1 MNLIP
6 NQQIYSSKIMY
17 ILGEK
22 SLLSGFLLSNAT
34 TKQSFRIFYPVNVF
48 LPMRKFHYLILAFLA
63 FPLLS
68 ITLNEDPEKVSAR
81 GNGPEKLYAKID
93 QLASQYNEEVIS
105 LRRHFHEHPELSN
118 REFKTSERVVEE
130 LDALGLEI
138 QTGIAHT
145 GVVAILKGGKPG
157 KTVALRADMDALPVE
172 ERTGLS
178 FASTVKGELN
188 GQEVPVMH
196 ACGHDAHTAILLGVA
211 KILVDIREEI
221 PGEVR
226 FLFQPCEEGP
236 PGDEEGGA
244 KLMVEEGALE
254 GVDAIFGLHVKKEL
268 NVGEIGLKSEG
279 FMAAADRFV
288 IRVKGKQTHGSTPWT
303 GVDPKVVASQ
313 VVQGLQNIV
322 ARQTNLVQAP
332 AVISVGSMHGGLRFN
347 IIPEEV
353 ELVGTI
359 RTLDSKMQDDIHKRV
374 NRTVRSICESAGAT
388 AEIDIQKMCPVT
400 WNDVA
405 LTEQMLPSLKRT
417 AGGDH
422 VNNLKPI
429 MGAEDF
435 AFYSKEIPGLFYF
448 VGITPKG
455 KSPEDAAPHH
465 TPEFFIDESG
475 LELGVR
481 SLARLAVDF
490 LHGG

>member
-1 MNLIP
+1 
-6 NQQIYSSKIMY
+6 
-17 ILGEK
+17 
-22 SLLSGFLLSNAT
+22 
-34 TKQSFRIFYPVNVF
+34 
-48 LPMRKFHYLILAFLA
+48 MRKFPLLLIGFLAFL
-63 FPLLS
+63 FLS
-68 ITLNEDPEKVSAR
+68 FAPNETLEK
-81 GNGPEKLYAKID
+81 GPDKLYLKID
-93 QLASQYNEEVIS
+93 QLAHQYNEEVIS
-105 LRRHFHEHPELSN
+105 LRRHFHQNPELSN
-118 REFKTSERVVEE
+118 REFKTSARVAEE
-130 LDALGLEI
+130 LKMLGLEV
-138 QTGIAHT
+138 QTGVAHT
-145 GVVAILKGGKPG
+145 GVVAVLKGGKPG

-172 ERTGLS
+172 ERTGLA

-211 KILVDIREEI
+211 KILVAIREDL
-221 PGEVR
+221 PGEIR

-244 KLMVEEGALE
+244 KLMVEAGVLK

-268 NVGEIGLKSEG
+268 NVGEIGLKPEG

-288 IRVKGKQTHGSTPWT
+288 IKIKGKQTHGSTPWT
-303 GVDPKVVASQ
+303 GVDPIVVSSQ

-332 AVISVGSMHGGLRFN
+332 AVISVGSIHGGLRFN

-359 RTLDSKMQDDIHKRV
+359 RTLDSKMQEDIHRRV
-374 NRTVRSICESAGAT
+374 LRTVNSICESAGAT
-388 AEIDIQKMCPVT
+388 AEIKIQKMCPVT
-400 WNDVA
+400 WNDVS
-405 LTEQMLPSLKRT
+405 LTEQMLPSLRET
-417 AGGDH
+417 AGSEH
-422 VNNLKPI
+422 VAMLKPI

-435 AFYSKEIPGLFYF
+435 AFYSKEVPGLFYF

-455 KSPEDAAPHH
+455 TAPEDAAPHH
-465 TPEFFIDESG
+465 TTEFFVDESG

-481 SLARLAVDF
+481 SMARLAVDY
-490 LHGG
+490 LYGG